1 MVERHGVMVCS
12 GRGKPTKLCAVRGI
26 CLSDT
31 DMHLGV
37 VVWIITGQ
45 SIECL
50 SGWGFLSHTT
60 AWHPL
65 WSTSTEPGDDG
76 NFIQIEEVG
85 KVCKWLL
92 RFWLREIELEVGT
105 RHDRSTPHDILCLR
119 TIDDLGICI
128 SVASDEA
135 SKGTLSIHFHL
146 NSSQNVGGVENA
158 IHTIKV
164 CPDRLNLG
172 DTEMEWMHKFKD
184 VEGHLFHGKCSS
196 AISLN
201 VFSNPI
207 SHWHGS
213 CPICPTDSIIS
224 ISEWGEWQDSMYPMT
239 APAVPRYSRS
249 WS

>member
-50 SGWGFLSHTT
+50 SGWGFLSHTV

-92 RFWLREIELEVGT
+92 RFWLR
-105 RHDRSTPHDILCLR
+105 
-119 TIDDLGICI
+119 
-128 SVASDEA
+128 
-135 SKGTLSIHFHL
+135 IHFHL